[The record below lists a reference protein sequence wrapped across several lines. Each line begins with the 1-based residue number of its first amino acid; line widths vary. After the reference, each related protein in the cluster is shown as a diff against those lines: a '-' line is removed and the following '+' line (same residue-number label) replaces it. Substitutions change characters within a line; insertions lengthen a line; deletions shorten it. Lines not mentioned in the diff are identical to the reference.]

1 MDLNILNQVQNDCGD
16 PLSQLQQM
24 FAATA
29 SGQAESPMDFLMN
42 GAFSQVEIE
51 IPVGYGVSI
60 VVRLPQKLL
69 ETVTD
74 EVEKFILDKMLNKGG
89 ALFITIKWI
98 EVGLI
103 DALVYLNT
111 RCGLAV
117 IVRTCNGEQ
126 ISDGFLDIIAK
137 VANTL
142 IETANDSQ
150 IDVNIL
156 EWQRLEEYFNRVYYS
171 GLMRTST
178 DIRYIKYKVGL

>member
-1 MDLNILNQVQNDCGD
+1 MDANLISMVQNNCGD

-29 SGQAESPMDFLMN
+29 SGQAESPMDFLIN
-42 GAFSQVEIE
+42 GAFSQVEME

-69 ETVTD
+69 EEVTSEID
-74 EVEKFILDKMLNKGG
+74 QFVLDKMLNKGG
-89 ALFITIKWI
+89 ALYVTIKWI

-117 IVRTCNGEQ
+117 IVKTCDGEQ
-126 ISDGFLDIIAK
+126 LSSGFLDVITK

-142 IETANDSQ
+142 LGMVNDSK
-150 IDVNIL
+150 IEVNIL

-178 DIRYIKYKVGL
+178 DIRYIHYKEGL